1 MRIVTT
7 SFAIVVLAAACAARP
22 AAANPPQPAQPAS
35 PLDALV
41 GSWEGGGTFAFVK
54 DGKTLPNPHGV
65 MRCDRAAA
73 GAAVVCTVAI
83 TADGG
88 FRLEEQEI
96 YGYDRASDTYHV
108 FTANNFGEAYDH
120 AGRFDGRVGT
130 FHYRTP
136 REGKTF
142 HEEYKLEW
150 RSASELLMY
159 GTDDVDGDV
168 VVRGVMTVRKTS

>member
-1 MRIVTT
+1 M
-7 SFAIVVLAAACAARP
+7 
-22 AAANPPQPAQPAS
+22 N
-35 PLDALV
+35 
-41 GSWEGGGTFAFVK
+41 
-54 DGKTLPNPHGV
+54 GKTISMSASMH
-65 MRCDRAAA
+65 CDRA
-73 GAAVVCTVAI
+73 GTGPGVVCSVLGTGEDA
-83 TADGG
+83 
-88 FRLEEQEI
+88 RCEETWFF
-96 YGYDRASDTYHV
+96 GYDQATETFHLFMV
-108 FTANNFGEAYDH
+108 GNFGEAYDH